1 MENKKKS
8 EAQLSAEGWI
18 EKRNQFKKRKKKR
31 LKLAW

>member
-18 EKRNQFKKRKKKR
+18 EKRNQFKKRKKKHDSS
-31 LKLAW
+31 